1 MLWAPSPLSQD
12 AWGHGRQTL
21 NAVEKL
27 PQKSVTNKER
37 KRKELCLPLN
47 EAKNGKRVWC
57 RSGTQPAFSKWGRL
71 NFPTS
76 SQLKTTFKTT
86 YPPHTPPLQ
95 RDLFH
100 PLTWKTEKDCI
111 LPASLS
117 CSFSEIIWTIGKDE
131 ERWGW
136 GAGGKLPTVP
146 FDCGYLTPD

>member
-1 MLWAPSPLSQD
+1 MWQPHWGTKFKKEKNHLRTIPGFTSHSRKMLWAPSPLPQD

-76 SQLKTTFKTT
+76 SQLKTTFKTACPP
-86 YPPHTPPLQ
+86 PPHPLCSAIS
-95 RDLFH
+95 F
-100 PLTWKTEKDCI
+100 I
-111 LPASLS
+111 LSHGRLKRTAS
-117 CSFSEIIWTIGKDE
+117 CQHH
-131 ERWGW
+131 
-136 GAGGKLPTVP
+136 
-146 FDCGYLTPD
+146 